1 MLLMVCVFASG
12 WCGLSC
18 IGNDQQGGPLDC
30 VISFLQDEVYCW
42 GEADLPAAAGPANP
56 AAASGNSEGGVSSEG
71 GTSEPWR
78 LGRQTSSVGN
88 RQMPCT
94 MLLWPL
100 HS

>member
-1 MLLMVCVFASG
+1 MAGLVCWLCCVLM
-12 WCGLSC
+12 
-18 IGNDQQGGPLDC
+18 
-30 VISFLQDEVYCW
+30 QDEVYCW

-88 RQMPCT
+88 RQVLCT

-100 HS
+100 LSWGGGAAIVLPRQLCQELH